1 MSPEVSSKAPRHRG
15 RPWYLVAALVLAS
28 IFGLSS
34 AIRGWNHVSMFHQS
48 RPDPGWLVRDVTD
61 HEERAR
67 LETAMQ
73 GILDAYEQAKGRLY
87 PLSVAEMLIGIALF
101 VMAGRAMRGRPF
113 GRNAVRQL
121 IAVQSALT
129 MATYYLTPEVRGAY
143 GDNAAALASPKLR
156 ELAQEQAKEQAQEK
170 TKEQPQ
176 DKAKE
181 PGQATDHNPVQD
193 QAHEQAHEA
202 HAADSPAIDP
212 HLAEQVSQFFALL
225 LKGKLLLET
234 MANLAIFLALSTRRT
249 RDYFE
254 NGAFELD
261 EK

>member
-61 HEERAR
+61 QEERAR

-121 IAVQSALT
+121 IAVQGALAI
-129 MATYYLTPEVRGAY
+129 ATYCLTPEVRGAY

-156 ELAQEQAKEQAQEK
+156 ELAQEQAKAHEPPQGATESKEPKLEPTHEPTPEQAQE
-170 TKEQPQ
+170 PHGA
-176 DKAKE
+176 DE
-181 PGQATDHNPVQD
+181 PA
-193 QAHEQAHEA
+193 
-202 HAADSPAIDP
+202 SDP

-234 MANLAIFLALSTRRT
+234 LANMAIFLALSTRRT